1 MFQLE
6 YKPTMPKLASQETIA
21 KATDTEWFTVST
33 LYIYNQMVQITTLK
47 ILNVGKT
54 IINLV

>member
-21 KATDTEWFTVST
+21 KATDTEWFRVRT
-33 LYIYNQMVQITTLK
+33 LYIYKNKWYKL
-47 ILNVGKT
+47 LH
-54 IINLV
+54 